1 MEAFV
6 STKSII
12 KTEIASS
19 NLPEPA
25 GRLAWLGPPPLFEGE
40 DTAAYDELL
49 ARISGAVKPTD
60 IFEEIWVGD
69 IVDLVWEA
77 VRLRRLK
84 ASLMTATAHK
94 GLEQILKPLVGSL
107 QEGGLAKAWAARE
120 KKAIEWVNE
129 LLAAAGLTMDAVMA
143 QTLSINL
150 NDIER
155 IERMIASA
163 EARRNAILR
172 EVERHRATWG
182 ENLRRAAQQAEDI
195 EFEIIENKSG
205 KARSAA

>member
-1 MEAFV
+1 M

-60 IFEEIWVGD
+60 IIEEIWVGD

-94 GLEQILKPLVGSL
+94 GLEEILKPLVDNRWDRERL
-107 QEGGLAKAWAARE
+107 VQDWAKRE
-120 KKAIEWVNE
+120 KPV
-129 LLAAAGLTMDAVMA
+129 
-143 QTLSINL
+143 S
-150 NDIER
+150 
-155 IERMIASA
+155 S
-163 EARRNAILR
+163 
-172 EVERHRATWG
+172 
-182 ENLRRAAQQAEDI
+182 
-195 EFEIIENKSG
+195 
-205 KARSAA
+205 RSMSFSHQPA